1 MKYAICD
8 IGSNTIRMNIYQSRP
23 GAVRR
28 IVSEKETA
36 GLGSLRD
43 AAGKLT
49 QEGVEA
55 LTEALRA
62 FLSTAQAVE
71 ADEFHAFATASLRNL
86 KNSREV
92 LDRVEQATG
101 VRPLILTGEQEA
113 ELDWRALHDEIG
125 DRTGL
130 MADLG
135 GGSVE
140 LVRFENGVQTDAETL
155 SFGSLSLYREHVSGI
170 LAT

>member
-55 LTEALRA
+55 LTEAALRFLPVERGRRPEFPDPSPGAFRLRA
-62 FLSTAQAVE
+62 FQLPLLPKA
-71 ADEFHAFATASLRNL
+71 LR
-86 KNSREV
+86 
-92 LDRVEQATG
+92 G
-101 VRPLILTGEQEA
+101 
-113 ELDWRALHDEIG
+113 
-125 DRTGL
+125 
-130 MADLG
+130 
-135 GGSVE
+135 
-140 LVRFENGVQTDAETL
+140 F
-155 SFGSLSLYREHVSGI
+155 
-170 LAT
+170 